1 MSVDWKVIESELYM
15 SCVNRQQ
22 VVLVKGEGNWVWDDN
37 GKKYL
42 DFTSG
47 WAVNNVGHSNKDVAS
62 AIALQAKTLLQTSNQ
77 FYTVPQLQLAEILI
91 SNSILDRVFFSN
103 SGAEANE
110 GAFKIA
116 RKYGKVNL
124 DGAYEI
130 ITAKN
135 SFHGR
140 TLATWAA
147 TGKPHDEDVFQPLP
161 SGFVHVE
168 YDNIEAIKNSTTTKT
183 AAVLLEPVQGEGG
196 VNIPNDDYFH
206 QVREWCD
213 EKGLLF
219 MMDEVQTGMGRLGSL
234 FGYEKFEAQPDVITL
249 AKGLGGGVPIGAILS
264 NEKASVFEPKSEHGS
279 TFGGNALTCAAAY
292 ASTKYIIEKNL
303 SRNAEEMGRY
313 LGSRLLDLKSRHSFI
328 KDVRGMGLLWG
339 VEFDID
345 VAPSIYLNCNE
356 MGVLLGLLS
365 TNAVRIMPCL
375 TINKSEIDE
384 GIKKFE
390 DGINKT
396 KKDLI

>member
-47 WAVNNVGHSNKDVAS
+47 WAVNNVGHSNKDVSS

-161 SGFVHVE
+161 SGFLHVE
-168 YDNIEAIKNSTTTKT
+168 YDNIDAIKNATTTKT
-183 AAVLLEPVQGEGG
+183 AAVLLEVP
-196 VNIPNDDYFH
+196 NIT
-206 QVREWCD
+206 
-213 EKGLLF
+213 KLLII
-219 MMDEVQTGMGRLGSL
+219 QL
-234 FGYEKFEAQPDVITL
+234 F
-249 AKGLGGGVPIGAILS
+249 
-264 NEKASVFEPKSEHGS
+264 
-279 TFGGNALTCAAAY
+279 
-292 ASTKYIIEKNL
+292 
-303 SRNAEEMGRY
+303 
-313 LGSRLLDLKSRHSFI
+313 
-328 KDVRGMGLLWG
+328 
-339 VEFDID
+339 
-345 VAPSIYLNCNE
+345 
-356 MGVLLGLLS
+356 
-365 TNAVRIMPCL
+365 
-375 TINKSEIDE
+375 
-384 GIKKFE
+384 
-390 DGINKT
+390 
-396 KKDLI
+396 

>member
-1 MSVDWKVIESELYM
+1 MSADWKMIESELYM

-22 VVLVKGEGNWVWDDN
+22 VVLVKGEGNWVWDDK

-47 WAVNNVGHSNKDVAS
+47 RAVTNVRHSNEDVAS

-116 RKYGKVNL
+116 RKYGKINL

-168 YDNIEAIKNSTTTKT
+168 YNNIDSIKNSTTSKT

-206 QVREWCD
+206 QVREWCN

-292 ASTKYIIEKNL
+292 ASTKYIIEKKL

-313 LGSRLLDLKSRHSFI
+313 LGSRLLDLKSRHPII

-339 VEFDID
+339 VEFDVD
-345 VAPSIYLNCNE
+345 VAPSIYLNCNQT
-356 MGVLLGLLS
+356 GVLLGLLS

-375 TINKSEIDE
+375 TINKIEIDE

>member
-47 WAVNNVGHSNKDVAS
+47 WAVNNVGHSNKDVSS

-168 YDNIEAIKNSTTTKT
+168 YDNIDAIKNATTTKT

-213 EKGLLF
+213 EKRLLF

-292 ASTKYIIEKNL
+292 ASTKYIIEKKL

>member
-47 WAVNNVGHSNKDVAS
+47 WAVNNVGHSNKDVSS

-116 RKYGKVNL
+116 RKYGKINL

-168 YDNIEAIKNSTTTKT
+168 YDNIDAIKNATTTKT

-206 QVREWCD
+206 KVREWCD
-213 EKGLLF
+213 EKRLLF

-292 ASTKYIIEKNL
+292 ASTKYIIEKKL

-313 LGSRLLDLKSRHSFI
+313 LGSRLLDLKSRHPII

-339 VEFDID
+339 VEFDVD
-345 VAPSIYLNCNE
+345 VAPSIYLNCNQT
-356 MGVLLGLLS
+356 GVLLGLLS

-375 TINKSEIDE
+375 TINKIEIDE

>member
-47 WAVNNVGHSNKDVAS
+47 WAVNNVGHSNKDVSS

>member
-1 MSVDWKVIESELYM
+1 MLIDWKKIESELYM

-22 VVLVKGEGNWVWDDN
+22 VVLVRGEGNWVWDDD

-47 WAVNNVGHSNKDVAS
+47 WAVNNVGHSNEDVAS
-62 AIALQAKTLLQTSNQ
+62 AISLQAKTLLQTSNQ
-77 FYTVPQLQLAEILI
+77 FYTVPQLELAEILI
-91 SNSILDRVFFSN
+91 SNSIFNRVFFSN

-110 GAFKIA
+110 GAFKLA
-116 RKYGKVNL
+116 RKYGKINL
-124 DGAYEI
+124 NGAYEI

-140 TLATWAA
+140 TLATWSA

-161 SGFVHVE
+161 SGFIHVE
-168 YDNIEAIKNSTTTKT
+168 YNNIEAIKSATTNKT
-183 AAVLLEPVQGEGG
+183 AAILLEPVQGEGG
-196 VNIPNDDYFH
+196 VNIPDDDYFK
-206 QVREWCD
+206 QVRKWCD
-213 EKGLLF
+213 ENNLLF

-234 FGYEKFEAQPDVITL
+234 FGYEKFNAQPDVITL

-264 NEKASVFEPKSEHGS
+264 NRKASVFEPKSEHGS

-292 ASTKYIIEKNL
+292 ASTKYIIDKGLCKNT
-303 SRNAEEMGRY
+303 EEIGAY
-313 LGSRLLDLKSRHSFI
+313 LGSRLLDLKNRNSFI

-356 MGVLLGLLS
+356 TGVLLGLLS

-375 TINKSEIDE
+375 TINQDEIDE
-384 GIKKFE
+384 GIKRFE
-390 DGINKT
+390 DGLNKT
-396 KKDLI
+396 KGDLI